1 MQGFYGLI
9 CLVLLGLPSGLFA
22 DLAQWNSEA
31 GVEDFACDAP
41 RPYMQFELTDEYRL
55 GNAYLLLSAAA
66 LAESRDRAVIE
77 SGVKGWGFT
86 DLEFIGKP
94 RFGAFGYFAERE
106 ELNLL
111 SFRGTNSFREG
122 LFNTFFLPS
131 SFEPLGLAG
140 AGHHGMMLHFKKLLR
155 ESEAILRRYDPEK
168 KKPLFITGHSLGGAM
183 ALLHALH
190 LVKEGWNVIA
200 VYTSAQ
206 PHVGDAFFNQE
217 VADWLPQ
224 RYFRMAR
231 TDDPTPRV
239 PPIASTREVFG
250 QLVPF
255 LSGPLGKLVGQM
267 NYGASRTP
275 YLEIGSSLNWQSED
289 PELLEVAFWKD
300 LKYGLEN
307 PQSLPDLVKALQ
319 SRMQEHPPQNYMCA
333 FLRALEGGASIP

>member
-1 MQGFYGLI
+1 MKLMNGL
-9 CLVLLGLPSGLFA
+9 LLTFMLSFAPGLRA
-22 DLAQWNSEA
+22 DLSQWNSEA
-31 GVEDFACDAP
+31 WNEDFACDAP
-41 RPYMQFELTDEYRL
+41 RPYLRFEMTGEYRL
-55 GNAYLLLSAAA
+55 SNAYLLLSAAA
-66 LAESRDRAVIE
+66 LAESRDRETIA
-77 SGVKGWGFT
+77 SGIKDWGFT

-155 ESEAILRRYDPEK
+155 ESEAILRRHDPGK
-168 KKPLFITGHSLGGAM
+168 AKPLFITGHSLGGAM

-190 LVKEGWNVIA
+190 FAKDGWNVVA

-206 PHVGDAFFNQE
+206 PHVGDEAFHQE
-217 VADWLPQ
+217 VADWLPE

-255 LSGPLGKLVGQM
+255 LSGPLEKLVGQM

-275 YLEIGSSLNWQSED
+275 YLEIGSRLTWQNGD
-289 PELLEVAFWKD
+289 PELLEAAFWND

-307 PQSLPDLVKALQ
+307 PKSLPDLVKALQ

-333 FLRALEGGASIP
+333 FLRALEGGSSIP

>member
-1 MQGFYGLI
+1 MRGFYGLL
-9 CLVLLGLPSGLFA
+9 CWVLLGAPSGLFA
-22 DLAQWNSEA
+22 DLSQWNSE
-31 GVEDFACDAP
+31 GWGEELLCNAP
-41 RPYMQFELTDEYRL
+41 RPYMQFEMTDEYRL
-55 GNAYLLLSAAA
+55 SNAYLLLSAAA
-66 LAESRDRAVIE
+66 LAEARDRNTITA
-77 SGVKGWGFT
+77 GVKGWGFT

-94 RFGAFGYFAERE
+94 KFGAFGYFAERD

-131 SFEPLGLAG
+131 SFEPIDLAG

-155 ESEAILRRYDPEK
+155 ESEAILRRHDPEK

-183 ALLHALH
+183 ALMHALH
-190 LVKEGWNVIA
+190 LVKDGWNVVA

-206 PHVGDAFFNQE
+206 PHVGDAAFNQE

-224 RYFRMAR
+224 KYFRMAQ
-231 TDDPTPRV
+231 TGDPTPRV

-267 NYGASRTP
+267 NYGASHTP
-275 YLEIGSSLNWQSED
+275 YLEIGTRLIWQTDDSERS
-289 PELLEVAFWKD
+289 EVAFWND
-300 LKYGLEN
+300 LKYGLQN

-319 SRMQEHPPQNYMCA
+319 TRMQEHPPQNYMCA
-333 FLRALEGGASIP
+333 FLRALEGGVASP